1 MFLSDTSVKRP
12 VVATIITLALV
23 FFGILGYQRI
33 GIDLFPKVDFPY
45 VTITTTLFGAAPEVM
60 DTDVTD
66 PIEEQV
72 NTIEGVKHITSTSGY
87 GFSQVVV
94 EFELYRD
101 IDSVV
106 QDVRAKVD
114 LARRKLPTDIDPP
127 IIDKL
132 DINAIPIIWLS
143 MKGNLSL
150 QQLGMVADEVLR
162 PQLESIQGV
171 GTINLDGYAKREVRV
186 WLDGKKLEAH
196 RLTSNDVARAFLTKN
211 VELPG
216 GIVES
221 VDREFTVRNLGE
233 LRNIEE
239 FNNLII
245 AYQNGAPI
253 RLKDI
258 GWTED
263 GTEPVRSFARFN
275 RVPAIGLSIVP
286 RSGANVV
293 EVARAVKSKLGEINK
308 ALPPGVEVAV
318 SFDSSFFIEE
328 AIADVG
334 YDVFLGGLLAAGVMF
349 FFLLSGRSTIITALA
364 IPTSLITSFGIMHFM
379 GFTRNYMTMLG
390 LSMMVGVVIDD
401 AIIVLENIY
410 RHMEEGKEPMSAA
423 REGAREIAFAAT
435 AATFSIAAVFIPV
448 AFMGGIIGRFFYQFG
463 VTVATSVIASL
474 AIALILIPM
483 LCSRFLKVKQDRNK
497 ITLFFEKGYDRLER
511 KYRQALTFC
520 LSHRWVIVVVATLIF
535 LGSVAILANLKREFV
550 PKADESR
557 FMIHL
562 ETPTGSTLQY
572 TDDKMKKVEALLM
585 NLPEMKNIVSTIG
598 VGTRKE
604 VNKGILLVAL
614 KDRKERKRTQHEIM
628 ERLREEVRSI
638 PGCKIY
644 IEDFKPIAIGGRRS
658 APLQFDIKG
667 PEVKNLEKISNQIM
681 AEMMKR
687 PGFVD
692 VSSDLELTK
701 PEVRVFID
709 RNKASDLGVDVR
721 EISSV
726 VRQMIGGQEVSKFK
740 DVERAKRYDVRV
752 RLIKD
757 QRMSPEDIAQLS
769 IRTPRGGLIK
779 LAQVVQ
785 VEEGI
790 GPNLINRKD
799 RQRSATIYADTAGG
813 KALGEA
819 IDEMEALAKQMIP
832 PGYSHSFF
840 GQAEA
845 FKESFRYLINAL
857 IQAIVIIYMV
867 LAMQFNSFLHPFTVM
882 LALPLST
889 AGAFGVL
896 YLTGDSISI
905 ISMIGMIT
913 LTALVVKNS
922 ILLVDYTN
930 TLRERGMGR
939 NSAVLQAAPVR
950 LRPILMTAVTTM
962 LGVLPVALGYS
973 AGGEMRA
980 GMGRATFGGMF
991 ASTLL
996 TLFVVPVAYTLIDDI
1011 RIKVG
1016 KIFGL
1021 KGEWKK
1027 REIFNQESEK

>member
-1 MFLSDTSVKRP
+1 MFLSDTAVRRP
-12 VVATIITLALV
+12 VVATIVTFALV
-23 FFGILGYQRI
+23 FFGILGYQRL
-33 GIDLFPKVDFPY
+33 GIDLFPQVDFPY

-101 IDSVV
+101 IDSAV

-114 LARRKLPTDIDPP
+114 LARRRLPTDIDPP
-127 IIDKL
+127 VIDKL
-132 DINAIPIIWLS
+132 DINAIPILWLS
-143 MKGNLSL
+143 MKGNLPL
-150 QQLGMVADEVLR
+150 QKLGMIADEILR
-162 PQLESIQGV
+162 PQIESIEGV
-171 GTINLDGYAKREVRV
+171 GTITLEGYAKREIRI
-186 WLDGKKLEAH
+186 WLDGKRLEAH
-196 RLTSNDVARAFLTKN
+196 RLTSNDVARALQVKN
-211 VELPG
+211 IELPG
-216 GIVES
+216 GIIES

-239 FNNLII
+239 FDQLII

-253 RLKDI
+253 RLRDI
-258 GWTED
+258 GWAED
-263 GTEPVRSFARFN
+263 GTEPVRSIARYN
-275 RVPAIGLSIVP
+275 RIPAVGLSIIP

-293 EVARAVKSKLGEINK
+293 QVARTVKSKLPEMNK
-308 ALPPGVEVAV
+308 ALPPGVEVFV
-318 SFDSSFFIEE
+318 SFDSSNFIEE
-328 AIADVG
+328 AISDVG
-334 YDVFLGGLLAAGVMF
+334 YDVFLGGILAAGVMF
-349 FFLLSGRSTIITALA
+349 FFLLSLRSTLITALA
-364 IPTSLITSFGIMHFM
+364 IPASLITSFGIMHFM
-379 GFTRNYMTMLG
+379 GFTRNYMTMLA

-410 RHMEEGKEPMSAA
+410 RHMEEGKDPMRAA
-423 REGAREIAFAAT
+423 MDGASEIAFAAT

-474 AIALILIPM
+474 VIALILIPM
-483 LCSRFLKVKQDRNK
+483 LCSRFLKVE
-497 ITLFFEKGYDRLER
+497 EKRSKFSLLLEQSYERLER
-511 KYRQALTFC
+511 RYQKTLMFC
-520 LSHRWVIVVVATLIF
+520 LRHRWFIVFLATVIF
-535 LGSVAILANLKREFV
+535 LGSITILTQLKREFV
-550 PKADESR
+550 PKSDESR

-562 ETPTGSTLQY
+562 ETQTGSTLEF
-572 TDDKMKKVEALLM
+572 TDHKMRKIEELVL
-585 NLPEMKNIVSTIG
+585 NLPEVKNIFSTIG
-598 VGTRKE
+598 VGARKE
-604 VNKGILLVAL
+604 VNKGVLLVAL
-614 KDRKERKRTQHEIM
+614 KDRKERKRTQHDIM
-628 ERLREEVRSI
+628 AGLREEVQRI
-638 PGCKIY
+638 PGCKVY
-644 IEDFKPIAIGGRRS
+644 IEDFEPIAVGGRRS

-667 PEVKNLEKISNQIM
+667 PDIKELEILTGQMM
-681 AEMMKR
+681 AELMKR
-687 PGFVD
+687 PGYVD
-692 VSSDLELTK
+692 ISTDLELTK
-701 PEVRVFID
+701 PEVRVYVD
-709 RNKASDLGVDVR
+709 RNKASDAGVDIR
-721 EISSV
+721 EISSA

-740 DVERAKRYDVRV
+740 DTDRAKRYDVRI
-752 RLIKD
+752 RLVKD
-757 QRMSPEDIAQLS
+757 QRMTPEDIEQIT

-779 LAQVVQ
+779 LTQVVR

-799 RQRSATIYADTAGG
+799 RQRSATIYADTTGN
-813 KALGEA
+813 KSLGEA
-819 IDEMEALAKQMIP
+819 IQEIEALAKQMIP
-832 PGYSHSFF
+832 SGYSHSFF

-857 IQAIVIIYMV
+857 IQAIIIIYMI
-867 LAMQFNSFLHPFTVM
+867 LAMQFNSFLHPLTVM

-889 AGAFGVL
+889 AGAFGAL

-930 TLRERGMGR
+930 NLREKGVER
-939 NSAVLQAAPVR
+939 NAAVLQAAPVR

-973 AGGEMRA
+973 AGGELRA

-1011 RIKVG
+1011 RLRMIRFLKRG
-1016 KIFGL
+1016 KA
-1021 KGEWKK
+1021 
-1027 REIFNQESEK
+1027 

>member
-33 GIDLFPKVDFPY
+33 GIDLFPEVDFPY
-45 VTITTTLFGAAPEVM
+45 VTVTTTLFGAAPEVM

-72 NTIEGVKHITSTSGY
+72 NTIEGVKHITSSSGY

-101 IDSVV
+101 IDSAI

-127 IIDKL
+127 IIDKF

-143 MKGNLSL
+143 MKGNLPL
-150 QQLGMVADEVLR
+150 QRLGMIADEVLR

-171 GTINLDGYAKREVRV
+171 GTINLDGYAKREIRV

-196 RLTSNDVARAFLTKN
+196 RLTSNDIARAFQIKN

-216 GIVES
+216 GIIES

-245 AYQNGAPI
+245 NYQNGAPI
-253 RLKDI
+253 RLKDV

-263 GTEPVRSFARFN
+263 GTEPVRSMARFN
-275 RVPAIGLSIVP
+275 RMPAIGLSIVP

-293 EVARAVKSKLGEINK
+293 EVARAVKSKLGEMNK
-308 ALPPGVEVAV
+308 ALPPGVEVSV

-334 YDVFLGGLLAAGVMF
+334 YDVFLGGVLAAGVMF
-349 FFLLSGRSTIITALA
+349 FFLLSLRSTIITALA
-364 IPTSLITSFGIMHFM
+364 IPTSLIASFGIMHFM
-379 GFTRNYMTMLG
+379 GFTRNYMTMLA

-410 RHMEEGKEPMSAA
+410 RHMEEGKDPKSAA
-423 REGAREIAFAAT
+423 RDGAREIAFAAT

-463 VTVATSVIASL
+463 VTVAASVIASL
-474 AIALILIPM
+474 VIALILIPM
-483 LCSRFLKVKQDRNK
+483 LCSRFLKVEQKRSRLTHLFERGYEGLEGQYRK
-497 ITLFFEKGYDRLER
+497 TL
-511 KYRQALTFC
+511 AFC
-520 LSHRWVIVVVATLIF
+520 LRHRWIIVLVATVIF
-535 LGSVAILANLKREFV
+535 FGSVALLANLKREFV
-550 PKADESR
+550 PKSDESR
-557 FMIHL
+557 FLIHL

-572 TDDKMKKVEALLM
+572 TDDKMRRLETLVL
-585 NLPEMKNIVSTIG
+585 NLSEMKNIFSTIG

-604 VNKGILLVAL
+604 VNKGVLLVAL
-614 KDRKERKRTQHEIM
+614 KDRGERNRTQHEVM
-628 ERLREEVRSI
+628 AGLREEVRGI

-644 IEDFKPIAIGGRRS
+644 IEDFEPVAVGGRRG

-667 PEVKNLEKISNQIM
+667 PDVKGLESISSQIM

-701 PEVRVFID
+701 PEVRIFID
-709 RNKASDLGVDVR
+709 RNKASDVGVDVR

-757 QRMSPEDIAQLS
+757 QRMNPEDIAQISL
-769 IRTPRGGLIK
+769 RTPRGGLIK
-779 LAQVVQ
+779 LAQVIK

-819 IDEMEALAKQMIP
+819 IDEMEALAKQIIP
-832 PGYSHSFF
+832 TGYSHSFF

-845 FKESFRYLINAL
+845 FKESFRYLLQAL
-857 IQAIVIIYMV
+857 IQAIIIIYMV
-867 LAMQFNSFLHPFTVM
+867 LAMQFNSFLHPLTVM

-889 AGAFGVL
+889 AGAFSAL

-930 TLRERGMGR
+930 TLIEKGMER
-939 NSAVLQAAPVR
+939 NAAVLQAAPVR

-973 AGGEMRA
+973 AGGELRA

-996 TLFVVPVAYTLIDDI
+996 TLFVVPVAYTIMDDLQLGVK
-1011 RIKVG
+1011 RL
-1016 KIFGL
+1016 F
-1021 KGEWKK
+1021 KGEKA
-1027 REIFNQESEK
+1027 